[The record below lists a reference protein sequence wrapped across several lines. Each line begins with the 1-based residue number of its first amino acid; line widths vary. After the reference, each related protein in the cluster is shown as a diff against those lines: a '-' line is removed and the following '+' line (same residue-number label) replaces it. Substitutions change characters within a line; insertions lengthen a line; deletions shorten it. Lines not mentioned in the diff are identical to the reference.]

1 MANPNFSYK
10 EIFEGNS
17 GSGSGGG
24 SGGIVI
30 DATLTKTGQAADAKV
45 TGDKINALEGKAVD
59 KITRMDFAIGTT
71 IFANV
76 RADGIVWANNDAK
89 AEIGQQTIY
98 NIGESS
104 HRIPLVAGDG
114 IAFEV
119 DQGDSVVVAK
129 IDFTKI
135 NEYIDE
141 TFLNGAW

>member
-17 GSGSGGG
+17 GSGGGD

-45 TGDKINALEGKAVD
+45 TGDKINVLEGKSVD
-59 KITRMDFAIGTT
+59 KITIMDFASGTT
-71 IFANV
+71 NFANV
-76 RADGIVWANNDAK
+76 RADGIVWANNAAK
-89 AEIGQQTIY
+89 VEIEQETIY
-98 NIGESS
+98 TLGESA